1 MKVGG
6 SSQPANCLPEKP
18 ARDYGL
24 LALGWLGE
32 SFSAN
37 KLRCM
42 DARPKD
48 VFGTFARIEMFTWAM
63 LITAIIARAT
73 IGVDGNVFFIA
84 GATHGFA
91 FIGYSVTAVLVA
103 VNQRWAIGRTI
114 LAVVL
119 AIVPFATYPFDRHLE
134 KNKLMDGEWRI
145 EGTKDPRD
153 NTWFDKTFRWF
164 IFRPILLILLL
175 IVFVVSLFMFLIWV
189 GPPYEWGR

>member
-1 MKVGG
+1 
-6 SSQPANCLPEKP
+6 
-18 ARDYGL
+18 
-24 LALGWLGE
+24 
-32 SFSAN
+32 
-37 KLRCM
+37 
-42 DARPKD
+42 
-48 VFGTFARIEMFTWAM
+48 
-63 LITAIIARAT
+63 LIAAIVVRET
-73 IGVDGNVFFIA
+73 IGLSPSIFTIA

-91 FIGYSVTAVLVA
+91 FIGYSVTAVLVG
-103 VNQRWAIGRTI
+103 VNQRWPLAQTAI
-114 LAVVL
+114 AVVL

-189 GPPYEWGR
+189 GPPYQWGS